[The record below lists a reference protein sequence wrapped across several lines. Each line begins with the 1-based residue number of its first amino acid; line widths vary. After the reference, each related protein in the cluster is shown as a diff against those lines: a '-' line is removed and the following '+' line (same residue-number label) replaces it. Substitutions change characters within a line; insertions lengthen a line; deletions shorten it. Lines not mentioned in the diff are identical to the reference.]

1 MTHLLIANLLLILIG
16 PFVLVGGMALI
27 AGASWPGLLFR
38 PVPRRRP
45 ARSVGSA
52 GWAVA
57 SWA

>member
-1 MTHLLIANLLLILIG
+1 MILITNLLLILIG
-16 PFVLVGGMALI
+16 PFVLVGGLALI

-38 PVPRRRP
+38 PVPRPVPRRRP
-45 ARSVGSA
+45 ARSA